1 MQRLLFALVA
11 LISLLFVNIRP
22 MQAQTTSAPAAEQ
35 PATPD
40 VKEHTSSAPTEEVT
54 PAERVPEGAV
64 YVHPDETVESVTVH
78 GKPLVIE
85 GKVTHDVHAVDSD
98 VTIRPGAR
106 IGGRLDV
113 RGGKVDIAPGLVL
126 TPDMDAEAPVAAAAP
141 ATVAIPTLP
150 HKKHDWFGGQVALL
164 LLGALG
170 GVIILMVA
178 PRAAYQ
184 VANQVTQEPAR
195 CLVVGGLGSVG
206 MLFVLLVNAGLLHS
220 VVRYFWAP
228 IGFVVALAPA
238 LLLVFGWLCSMRF
251 AGDLVARR
259 VAQIHT
265 SGKLYTRM
273 ALGLISFFLLN
284 VVLSSISPWLGGVG
298 LLIEFLVALMG
309 LGAVLITGFGAD
321 PDWLSRRLHG
331 ESRWFSWGRK
341 P

>member
-22 MQAQTTSAPAAEQ
+22 MQAQSTSSPAAEQ
-35 PATPD
+35 PATSD
-40 VKEHTSSAPTEEVT
+40 VKEQAPSAHVEEDA
-54 PAERVPEGAV
+54 PSDRVPEGAV
-64 YVHPDETVESVTVH
+64 YVRPDETVENVTVH

-85 GKVTHDVHAVDSD
+85 GNVTHDVHAVDSD

-126 TPDMDAEAPVAAAAP
+126 TPDADAPVVTAPLAVSAAP
-141 ATVAIPTLP
+141 AVP
-150 HKKHDWFGGQVALL
+150 HKQKDWFGGQVALL
-164 LLGALG
+164 MLGVVG
-170 GVIILMVA
+170 GVVILMVA
-178 PRAAYQ
+178 PRAAHQ
-184 VANQVTQEPAR
+184 VATQVTQEPAR
-195 CLVVGGLGSVG
+195 CLVVGGLGAVG
-206 MLFVLLVNAGLLHS
+206 ILFVLLVNAGLMHS
-220 VVRYFWAP
+220 IVKYFWAP

-238 LLLVFGWLCSMRF
+238 LLLAFGWLCSMRL

-259 VAQIHT
+259 VAHIHT
-265 SGKLYTRM
+265 SGRLYTRM
-273 ALGLISFFLLN
+273 ALGLVSFFLLN
-284 VVLSSISPWLGGVG
+284 VVLGSLSPWLGGVG